1 MSTADNSFATRN
13 RRLMS
18 RTLAAFHSINP
29 NTKELGPNILDQST
43 YLIRRTGTMQN
54 IIQTPSS
61 QIIEGGC
68 GCTTASCT
76 DAPSSFSITVD
87 LTSIGPFDPPY
98 DVYNTRWDV
107 SWDPVPGAT
116 SYTVT
121 CTENIVTGI
130 VIVYSGGTTAII
142 YSVGLAPDESETV
155 TVTALND
162 CGTSAASGAGIGPCF
177 LAGSMIQMADG
188 TQKVIEDV
196 VVGDLLLG
204 AFGEIN
210 EVLALHR
217 PLLGNYHMAY
227 INQDHYT
234 SAHHPHVTIDKQFVC
249 AEPATTDND
258 TYGREHIVINAAGE
272 EELRMLHGL
281 KKGRVQLLTTG
292 VVLKGITEGRR
303 VETVE
308 IVDMPSDTQLYN
320 LVVGGS
326 HTYYV
331 DGYAVTGW
339 PREDDFDYDTWQP
352 IVTA

>member
-1 MSTADNSFATRN
+1 
-13 RRLMS
+13 MS

-54 IIQTPSS
+54 IIQTPGSR
-61 QIIEGGC
+61 IVEAGC
-68 GCTTASCT
+68 GCTAEA
-76 DAPSSFSITVD
+76 APSCVTPGQVSNISLSATGSGPDPDTIYISVSFDAAPNASSYTITADATIISTTQVTE
-87 LTSIGPFDPPY
+87 TSY
-98 DVYNTRWDV
+98 DVLIYWPSPYPDV
-107 SWDPVPGAT
+107 VFTIVANNSCGSSAGE
-116 SYTVT
+116 SGTV
-121 CTENIVTGI
+121 
-130 VIVYSGGTTAII
+130 A
-142 YSVGLAPDESETV
+142 
-155 TVTALND
+155 
-162 CGTSAASGAGIGPCF
+162 PCF
-177 LAGSMIQMADG
+177 LAGSLVQMADG
-188 TQKVIEDV
+188 TQKAVEDV
-196 VVGDLLLG
+196 AVGDLLLG

-227 INQDHYT
+227 INADHYT
-234 SAHHPHVTIDKQFVC
+234 SAHHPHITVDKQFVC
-249 AEPATTDND
+249 AEPSTTDND
-258 TYGREHIVINAAGE
+258 TYGKEHTVINAAGE
-272 EELRMLHGL
+272 EELRMLYGL

-292 VVLKGITEGRR
+292 VVLKGITEGRP

-339 PREDDFDYDTWQP
+339 PREDDFDYDSWQA
-352 IVTA
+352 IITA